1 MTRRRYKYANG
12 FGINGKMVNKRAL
25 NDTLDWPNSTNIRLR
40 AMNEI
45 HANFETE
52 RPTIDF
58 DCIRQPSDGLFFSMN
73 FSSIGT
79 YESFEAIDSERKKKK
94 KTLLVLI
101 KNIN

>member
-58 DCIRQPSDGLFFSMN
+58 DCIRQPSDGLFLFNELFKHS
-73 FSSIGT
+73 
-79 YESFEAIDSERKKKK
+79 Y
-94 KTLLVLI
+94 V
-101 KNIN
+101 